1 MKLIVLPLVCAL
13 TACAALKP
21 GDAPVTMRL
30 SPRFESGQ
38 PGVPPIAA
46 PSFTV
51 AAVQARGLSGDRRY
65 AYVDAS
71 APGEI
76 RQAAT
81 YFWEEPPADSLAR
94 AMVAGLRTRFAAVTG
109 PSLPLAAD
117 RRVVTTLDRFEE
129 VSAGGNA
136 QAVVAFDVTQVAQGK
151 AVWAG
156 RYCATRPIGSA
167 AGTVRAAAFQQ
178 AIEQA
183 VATFVHDV
191 ASGTVT
197 AAPC

>member
-1 MKLIVLPLVCAL
+1 MKPIALLLLCAL
-13 TACAALKP
+13 PACAALRP

-30 SPRFESGQ
+30 SPQFA
-38 PGVPPIAA
+38 PGRPVAA

-51 AAVQARGLSGDRRY
+51 AAVQARGLSGGMRY
-65 AYVDAS
+65 AYVDAA

-76 RQAAT
+76 HQAAT

-94 AMVAGLRTRFAAVTG
+94 ALVTGLRTRFATVTG
-109 PSLPLAAD
+109 PALPLAAD
-117 RRVVTTLDRFEE
+117 RRVVATLDRFEE
-129 VSAGGNA
+129 LSATGNA

-151 AVWAG
+151 AIWAG
-156 RYCATRPIGSA
+156 RYCATRPIASA
-167 AGTVRAAAFQQ
+167 AGTVRAAAFQG

-183 VATFVHDV
+183 VAAFVQDV

-197 AAPC
+197 AASC